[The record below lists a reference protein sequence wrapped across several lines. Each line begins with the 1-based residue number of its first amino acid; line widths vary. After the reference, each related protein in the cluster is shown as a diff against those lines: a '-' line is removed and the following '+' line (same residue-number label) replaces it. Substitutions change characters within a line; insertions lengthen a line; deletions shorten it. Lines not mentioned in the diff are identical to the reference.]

1 MRKKSIITAL
11 GALVLLLAAWPAP
24 AGSQGDMVTDRSKKA
39 IEVDVR
45 FHGERIYFFGT
56 VPDPEA
62 ELVVKLVPKK
72 PEPIKLMRKGRVVLF
87 WMGVKQFEVHNMP
100 YLYKIHSSKPLKE
113 IITPE
118 LARQYRLDYRALKD
132 DMKLELLKGEPS
144 DDDRDL
150 MFDGFIQLKEEQ
162 NLYRVAENRI
172 RVTKGRLFEHYFTF
186 PDKAKAGE
194 YLVESYAI
202 KDGKVIDH
210 SSDVVQ
216 VRKVGLTAWLY
227 EMAQEQGVLYGLM
240 AVGIALVTGLL
251 VGMVFKGGGH

>member
-1 MRKKSIITAL
+1 MRKKSMLTA
-11 GALVLLLAAWPAP
+11 LLAAVLLITAWPLP

-62 ELVVKLVPKK
+62 EVVVKLVPKH
-72 PEPIKLMRKGRVVLF
+72 PEPIKLMRKGKVVLF
-87 WMGVKQFEVHNMP
+87 WMGVKQFEVQNMP
-100 YLYKIHSSKPLKE
+100 FLYKIHSSKPLKD
-113 IITPE
+113 ILTPE
-118 LARQYRLDYRALKD
+118 LAREYRLDYRALKD
-132 DMKLELLKGEPS
+132 DMKLELLKGEPA

-150 MFDGFIQLKEEQ
+150 MFDGFIQIKEEQ

-172 RVTKGRLFEHYFTF
+172 RITKGRLFEHYFTF

-202 KDGKVIDH
+202 KDGKIIDH

-216 VRKVGLTAWLY
+216 VVKVGLTAWLY
-227 EMAQEQGVLYGLM
+227 DMAMNHGVLYGMM
-240 AVGIALVTGLL
+240 AVGIALVAGLL